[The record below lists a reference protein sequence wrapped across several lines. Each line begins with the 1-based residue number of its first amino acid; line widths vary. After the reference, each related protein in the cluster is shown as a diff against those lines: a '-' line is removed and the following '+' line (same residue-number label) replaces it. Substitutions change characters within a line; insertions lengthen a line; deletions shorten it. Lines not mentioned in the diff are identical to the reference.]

1 MRARIRFSK
10 TGNMKYVGHLDLM
23 RFFQRAMRRADI
35 PIKYSEGFSPHQIM
49 SFAAPLGIGLE
60 SVGEYVDITIDDELQ
75 GDPEAI
81 RADAGKC
88 RLLEEEYLRRLS
100 SVMCPGVEVTKLRFI
115 PDDAGKAMSSV
126 ASAGYRVE
134 FPDGYEYECNLQMES
149 MKNSAQVC
157 SGRGRA
163 AGYTSEGCDVDGRV
177 DAETVGGD
185 CTDGGAGRLS
195 AEKIASAV
203 SDFMSKSSCVMSTI
217 VKKSGAEKDRDIRPL
232 VYEMTYADGAID
244 MHISQGSVE
253 NLKPE
258 LVLEALGIGTEGLR
272 IVRTEMFDHE
282 GRPLV

>member
-1 MRARIRFSK
+1 MRARIKFSK

-75 GDPEAI
+75 GDPETI

-88 RLLEEEYLRRLS
+88 RLLEEEYLSRLS
-100 SVMCPGVEVTKLRFI
+100 AVMCPGVEVTKLRFI

-126 ASAGYRVE
+126 GSAGYRVE
-134 FPDGYEYECNLQMES
+134 FPDDDECDSELKTAEDG
-149 MKNSAQVC
+149 AQVC
-157 SGRGRA
+157 SSCSAA
-163 AGYTSEGCDVDGRV
+163 AGG
-177 DAETVGGD
+177 A
-185 CTDGGAGRLS
+185 DGGREGDRCADAGTIGTGCKAGETKRLS
-195 AEKIASAV
+195 AEEIIRAV
-203 SDFMSKSSCVMSTI
+203 NDFMSKSSCVMSTI

-232 VYEMTYADGAID
+232 VYEMSYADGAID

-258 LVLEALGIGTEGLR
+258 PVLEALGIGAGGLR
-272 IVRTEMFDHE
+272 IVRTEMYDHE
-282 GRPLV
+282 GRPLA

>member
-1 MRARIRFSK
+1 MRARIKFSK

-23 RFFQRAMRRADI
+23 RFFQRVMRRADI

-115 PDDAGKAMSSV
+115 PDNAGKAMSSV

-134 FPDGYEYECNLQMES
+134 FPDAGARGCEC
-149 MKNSAQVC
+149 
-157 SGRGRA
+157 
-163 AGYTSEGCDVDGRV
+163 DGRV
-177 DAETVGGD
+177 DDEPVGGD

-195 AEKIASAV
+195 AEGIASAV
-203 SDFMSKSSCVMSTI
+203 SDFMSKSSFVMSTI
-217 VKKSGAEKDRDIRPL
+217 VKKSGAEKERDIRPL
-232 VYEMTYADGAID
+232 VYEMTYEDGAID

-258 LVLEALGIGTEGLR
+258 LVLEALGISTEGLR
-272 IVRTEMFDHE
+272 IVRTEMYDHE
-282 GRPLV
+282 GKPLV